1 MKEIEAFAKALS
13 LGMKALAKMI
23 ETAADQ
29 LEEQLQAKPGTEAQP
44 SADPGEK
51 VAKQARGKQTA
62 PRKSAPES
70 AAGEV
75 AGVPTDAG
83 GPAPKAKKPAR
94 KKPPGKKNKVG
105 KPSETE
111 MVYLQIQSAEEPI
124 HLDEIHRLTGFE
136 KRKLHNI
143 LHRLKRSG
151 RIRSIDKAVYAA
163 N

>member
-29 LEEQLQAKPGTEAQP
+29 LEEQLRAKPGTEAQP
-44 SADPGEK
+44 SAGQGEK
-51 VAKQARGKQTA
+51 TAKRARGKQAA
-62 PRKSAPES
+62 PGKSAPES
-70 AAGEV
+70 APGA
-75 AGVPTDAG
+75 DAG
-83 GPAPKAKKPAR
+83 GSAPKAKRPAR
-94 KKPPGKKNKVG
+94 KKPPEKKNQAG
-105 KPSETE
+105 KPSDTET
-111 MVYLQIQSAEEPI
+111 VYQQIRSAGEPI

-143 LHRLKRSG
+143 LHRLKRSE
-151 RIRSIDKAVYAA
+151 RIRIVEKAVYAA